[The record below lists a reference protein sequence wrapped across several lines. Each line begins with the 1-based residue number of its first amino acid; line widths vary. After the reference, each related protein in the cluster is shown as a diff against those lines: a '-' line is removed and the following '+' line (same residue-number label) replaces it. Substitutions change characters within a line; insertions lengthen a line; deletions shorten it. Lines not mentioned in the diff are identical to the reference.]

1 MTYNSSC
8 RFENINSDCYMD
20 DFGVIR
26 MKKEKNEI
34 VPAVKRRRKGESGKN
49 IPAGIKLVFFVTA
62 FLIVLALF
70 ALIFFSVMRWSG
82 KNKLYAKG
90 TDAPDIGYVEETGG
104 QQETQEETE
113 ITTQDGESVYVYQE
127 GDVSY
132 NGHMYR
138 YNKDMLTFLILGID
152 SNDPVPEVNENTN
165 YLMGGQSDAIF
176 LFAMNPHD
184 RTLSVIAV
192 NRNTMTDIDMY
203 DENNNYVRT
212 AKAQLCVQHGY
223 GDGGV
228 QSCERAK
235 EKVSEL
241 LYNLPIHGYVS
252 MRLGAIWVLN
262 DAVGGVE
269 VTLPFDVPEINQG
282 AGATVRLYGQDA
294 FYFLKYRSLDEFDSA
309 SARLEKDK
317 IYLKA
322 FMNQVFESTKSDIAY
337 PIKLYDMVSNYIV
350 TDISVNEMSYLA
362 SELLGYDVSGVRMYS
377 VPGETIMG
385 SKFEEFYVN
394 EMQLK
399 ELLLDVF
406 YEMVN

>member
-1 MTYNSSC
+1 
-8 RFENINSDCYMD
+8 MD

-26 MKKEKNEI
+26 MKKENDGME
-34 VPAVKRRRKGESGKN
+34 PAVKRRKKGGNEKN
-49 IPAGIKLVFFVTA
+49 IPLGIKIAFFVTA
-62 FLIVLALF
+62 FLIVLSLF

-82 KNKLYAKG
+82 KNKLYANG
-90 TDAPDIGYVEETGG
+90 TDAPDIGYVEQTTG
-104 QQETQEETE
+104 QQPREETE
-113 ITTQDGESVYVYQE
+113 ESESTQESGNVYVYQE
-127 GDVSY
+127 GDVNY

-138 YNKDMLTFLILGID
+138 YNKDMLTFLILGVD
-152 SNDPVPEVNENTN
+152 SNDPVPEVDENTN

-184 RTLSVIAV
+184 KTLSVIAV

-228 QSCERAK
+228 LSCERAK

-262 DAVGGVE
+262 EAVGGVE

-294 FYFLKYRSLDEFDSA
+294 FYFLKYRSIDEFDSA
-309 SARLEKDK
+309 SERLEKDK

-322 FMNQVFESTKSDIAY
+322 FMNQVFESTKSDISY
-337 PIKLYDMVSNYIV
+337 PIKLYDMVSQYIV
-350 TDISVNEMSYLA
+350 TDISVDEMSYLA
-362 SELLGYDVSGVRMYS
+362 SELLGYDVNGVKMYS
-377 VPGETIMG
+377 IPGETVMG

-394 EMQLK
+394 EVQLK
-399 ELLLDVF
+399 ELLLNVF
-406 YEMVN
+406 YEIVN

>member
-1 MTYNSSC
+1 
-8 RFENINSDCYMD
+8 MD

-26 MKKEKNEI
+26 MKKKNDEME
-34 VPAVKRRRKGESGKN
+34 PAVRRRKKGTNEKN
-49 IPAGIKLVFFVTA
+49 IPLGIKIVFFVTA

-82 KNKLYAKG
+82 KNKLYARG
-90 TDAPDIGYVEETGG
+90 TDAPDIGNVEQTTK
-104 QQETQEETE
+104 QQEPQAETE
-113 ITTQDGESVYVYQE
+113 EPESEQESGNAYVYQE
-127 GDVSY
+127 GDVNY

-152 SNDPVPEVNENTN
+152 SNDPVPEVDENTN

-184 RTLSVIAV
+184 KTLSVIAV

-228 QSCERAK
+228 LSCERAR

-262 DAVGGVE
+262 EAVGGVE
-269 VTLPFDVPEINQG
+269 VTLPFDVPEINQS

-309 SARLEKDK
+309 SERLEKDK

-322 FMNQVFESTKSDIAY
+322 FMNQVFESTKSDISY
-337 PIKLYDMVSNYIV
+337 PIKLYDMVSQYIV
-350 TDISVNEMSYLA
+350 TDISVDEMSYLA
-362 SELLGYDVSGVRMYS
+362 SELLGYDVNGVRMYS
-377 VPGETIMG
+377 IPGETVMG

-394 EMQLK
+394 EVQLK
-399 ELLLDVF
+399 ELLLNVF